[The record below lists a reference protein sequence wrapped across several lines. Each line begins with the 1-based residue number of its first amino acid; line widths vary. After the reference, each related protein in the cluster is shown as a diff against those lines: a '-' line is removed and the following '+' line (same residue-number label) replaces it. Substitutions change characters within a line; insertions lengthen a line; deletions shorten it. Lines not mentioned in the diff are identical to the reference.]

1 MQIIDYDKRFDD
13 NIIALVA
20 RAKRAIGKTKPSI
33 DEDLFDI
40 QSNYI
45 DKGDKFF
52 LGIDDE
58 GNLIAVIGY
67 NILDKDTAVLHRFY
81 VKPELKRQG
90 LGAMMLNHVEKDLI
104 GRNVKNVILH
114 LGEYEHYF
122 ESYSFYAK
130 HGYTFYEDRRMIK
143 KLI

>member
-20 RAKRAIGKTKPSI
+20 RTKRAIGKTKPSI

-52 LGIDDE
+52 LG
-58 GNLIAVIGY
+58 N
-67 NILDKDTAVLHRFY
+67 
-81 VKPELKRQG
+81 
-90 LGAMMLNHVEKDLI
+90 
-104 GRNVKNVILH
+104 
-114 LGEYEHYF
+114 
-122 ESYSFYAK
+122 
-130 HGYTFYEDRRMIK
+130 
-143 KLI
+143 

>member
-52 LGIDDE
+52 LGLDNDN
-58 GNLIAVIGY
+58 NLVAVIGY
-67 NILDKDTAVLHRFY
+67 NILDNDTAVLHRVY

-90 LGAMMLNHVEKDLI
+90 FGAMMLDYVEKDLVC
-104 GRNVKNVILH
+104 RNVKNAILH

-122 ESYSFYAK
+122 ESYSFYVK
-130 HGYTFYEDRRMIK
+130 HGYAFYEDRRMIK
-143 KLI
+143 KLT